1 MANRST
7 SAEAAR
13 FGHRSGPL
21 SNDDVIQKISAN
33 FVPVAVSL
41 QKIRT
46 DPATRDWFRA
56 VGKQKDQYQGIW
68 IVSPSPADKVLGG
81 GDYGYKD
88 APKVLAGMDAAL
100 KAFGPVQP
108 RNAKRQEP
116 FPFRGVG
123 VHPDGKVDL
132 ALYRCYMHQGKPDGP
147 HLRDTLPLTKEEWS
161 AFSPPKLVAGTEW
174 AIPVEVAKKL
184 VRPFCLN
191 TLGGDMPGPEDAK
204 VATMTAKVES
214 VKDGRAQI
222 RLTGT
227 FEAVKLYKE
236 QNLSFRATATAAG
249 IAEYDL
255 EEKALSS
262 LLVVFQGTYQQGA
275 QPETKQSRPFG
286 AVAEW
291 HRKQTS
297 PP

>member
-1 MANRST
+1 
-7 SAEAAR
+7 
-13 FGHRSGPL
+13 L

-46 DPATRDWFRA
+46 DPTIKDWFRA
-56 VGKQKDQYQGIW
+56 VGKQKDQYQGVW
-68 IVSPSPADKVLGG
+68 IVSPADKVLGG
-81 GDYGYKD
+81 GDFEYKD
-88 APKVLAGMDAAL
+88 APKVLATMDAAL

-116 FPFRGVG
+116 LPFRGVG
-123 VHPDGKVDL
+123 VRPEGNVDL
-132 ALYRCYMHQGKPDGP
+132 ALYRCYLHLGKPDGP
-147 HLRDTLPLTKEEWS
+147 HLRDTLPLKKDEWS
-161 AFSPPKLVAGTEW
+161 AFAPPKLVAGTEW
-174 AIPVEVAKKL
+174 TIPADVAKKL

-204 VATMTAKVES
+204 LAQLTAKVES
-214 VKDGRAQI
+214 LKDGRAQI
-222 RLTGT
+222 RLTGA
-227 FEAVKLYKE
+227 FEAVKLFKE
-236 QNLSFRATATAAG
+236 QNLSFRSTATAAG

-262 LLVVFQGTYQQGA
+262 FLLVFQGAYQQGA
-275 QPETKQSRPFG
+275 QPETKTARTFG

>member
-1 MANRST
+1 
-7 SAEAAR
+7 
-13 FGHRSGPL
+13 
-21 SNDDVIQKISAN
+21 
-33 FVPVAVSL
+33 VAVSL

-46 DPATRDWFRA
+46 DPATKDWFHA
-56 VGKQKDQYQGIW
+56 VGKQKDQYQGVW
-68 IVSPSPADKVLGG
+68 IVTPADKVLGG
-81 GDYGYKD
+81 GDYEYKD
-88 APKVLAGMDAAL
+88 APKLLDSMDAAL
-100 KAFGPVQP
+100 KAFGPAQP

-123 VHPDGKVDL
+123 VHPAGKVDL
-132 ALYRCYMHQGKPDGP
+132 ALYRCYLHQGKPDGP
-147 HLRDTLPLTKEEWS
+147 HLRDTLSLKKEEWS
-161 AFSPPKLVAGTEW
+161 AFTPPKLIADTEW
-174 AIPVEVAKKL
+174 TIPADVAKKL

-204 VATMTAKVES
+204 LAQLTAKVEL

-227 FEAVKLYKE
+227 FEAVKLFKE
-236 QNLSFRATATAAG
+236 QNLSFRSTATAVG

-255 EEKALSS
+255 EAKTLSS
-262 LLVVFQGTYQQGA
+262 FLVVFEGTYQQGA
-275 QPETKQSRPFG
+275 QPETQKGRPFG

-291 HRKQTS
+291 HRKYTS